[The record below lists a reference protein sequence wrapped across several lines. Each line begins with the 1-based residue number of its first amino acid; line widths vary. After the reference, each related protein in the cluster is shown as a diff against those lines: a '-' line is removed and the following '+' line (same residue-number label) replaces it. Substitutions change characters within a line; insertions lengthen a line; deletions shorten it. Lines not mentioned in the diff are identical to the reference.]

1 MVNLIVSALLI
12 WKAITRKCYSLIPAA
27 LLIVAYMLARMFE
40 LDFVAHA
47 GLAERLILIGILL
60 STAYACWKGG
70 VHVIGVILA
79 GVALALRYI
88 WRGVAQQI
96 FDAVMY
102 PGTDAAALV
111 AQGEMLRRGFESV
124 VFMLLLV
131 VQLMMLHRLRKGNM
145 E

>member
-1 MVNLIVSALLI
+1 MVNLVISALVI
-12 WKAITRKCYSLIPAA
+12 RKAFIKKCYCLISAA
-27 LLIVAYMLARMFE
+27 LLVAVYMLARMFE
-40 LDFVAHA
+40 LEFIAHV
-47 GLAERLILIGILL
+47 GLAERLILIAILV
-60 STAYACWKGG
+60 STAYASWKGS
-70 VHVIGVILA
+70 VHVIGVFLA

-111 AQGEMLRRGFESV
+111 AQGEMLRQGFEFA

-131 VQLMMLHRLRKGNM
+131 LQFMMLHRLRKN
-145 E
+145 

>member
-1 MVNLIVSALLI
+1 MVNLVLSALVI
-12 WKAITRKCYSLIPAA
+12 RKSIVRKCYSLIPAA

-40 LDFVAHA
+40 LDFISHV

-70 VHVIGVILA
+70 VHVIGVFLT
-79 GVALALRYI
+79 GVALVLRYI
-88 WRGVAQQI
+88 WHGVAQQI

-111 AQGEMLRRGFESV
+111 AQGEMLRQGFEFV

-131 VQLMMLHRLRKGNM
+131 LQFMMLHRLRKI
-145 E
+145 